1 MKYIVDID
9 HEQVATLLDGLRD
22 GAGDTHYIPL
32 PGCEVMID
40 TEAGTY
46 RFSYLTFIQGPIST
60 TGSLTYKCWGFVIR
74 FVMKQASTLQ
84 ERNAIA
90 EAFIALGQE
99 NHAADLQNEEW
110 VRAFA
115 TL

>member
-9 HEQVATLLDGLRD
+9 HEQVTTLLDGLRS

-32 PGCEVMID
+32 PGCKVIID
-40 TEAGTY
+40 TDVGTFH
-46 RFSYLTFIQGPIST
+46 FSALTFIQGPIST
-60 TGSLTYKCWGFVIR
+60 TGELTYQCWGFVIR
-74 FVMKQASTLQ
+74 FVMKQQSTLQ
-84 ERNAIA
+84 ERKAIA
-90 EAFIALGQE
+90 EAFIALGHE
-99 NHAADLQNEEW
+99 NHVADLQNEEW